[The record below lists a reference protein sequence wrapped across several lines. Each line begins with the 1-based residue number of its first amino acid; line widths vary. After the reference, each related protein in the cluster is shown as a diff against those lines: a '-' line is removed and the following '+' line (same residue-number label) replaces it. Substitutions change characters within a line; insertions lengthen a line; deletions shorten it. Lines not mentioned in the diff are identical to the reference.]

1 MKTILLEVADESYQ
15 TILAFIQLLPE
26 NKCRLLNDDT
36 LLSDNETLHI
46 AKSITQ
52 IQQGDYS
59 EFEEWDTV
67 KARL

>member
-1 MKTILLEVADESYQ
+1 MKTILLEVADDSYQ

-36 LLSDNETLHI
+36 LLSSDEALHI
-46 AKSITQ
+46 EKSIAQ

-59 EFEEWDTV
+59 EFEDWDTV
-67 KARL
+67 KTRL